1 MDLEVVGGRGHGALG
16 QDASVKTPGELDPQ
30 HLDNPLHLLDR
41 GGGQIGL
48 PVVDET
54 QNGLENLHN
63 TIDDQLSTGRTL
75 VLFTLG
81 SQSMEMLIMFLTWL
95 QL

>member
-1 MDLEVVGGRGHGALG
+1 MVGGRGHGALG

-54 QNGLENLHN
+54 QNGLENLNN
-63 TIDDQLSTGRTL
+63 TIEMMISLLSK
-75 VLFTLG
+75 
-81 SQSMEMLIMFLTWL
+81 
-95 QL
+95 

>member
-1 MDLEVVGGRGHGALG
+1 MVGGRGHGALG

-54 QNGLENLHN
+54 QNGLENLNN

>member
-1 MDLEVVGGRGHGALG
+1 MVGGRGHGALG
-16 QDASVKTPGELDPQ
+16 QDTPVKTPGELDPQ

-54 QNGLENLHN
+54 QNGLENLNN